1 LAIAK
6 SGSHI
11 ISIVSRFVIPPRSN
25 SATGKRRHQR
35 RGHPPRGR
43 DGQAAYLRIG
53 RKQGRSLP
61 LDTAQHL

>member
-11 ISIVSRFVIPPRSN
+11 ISIVSRFAIPPRSN